1 MNNLK
6 TKHIR
11 MARRKRRVRK
21 RLFGTAERPR
31 LTVRRSLKHIYAQIV
46 DDDRGVTICQA
57 STVDKE
63 MRGQVGYGGN
73 KSAATEVGKLL
84 AARAKAEGVE
94 RVMFDRNGRRFHGR
108 LKSLA
113 DAAREGGLQF

>member
-1 MNNLK
+1 
-6 TKHIR
+6 